1 MVDNARVNYL
11 CQRCQQPLRL
21 DSSLLS
27 LDEHTLA
34 ELSLPITPIHHHQLL
49 SQVYLPIT
57 PTPTHHY
64 HLLSQVSLPITP
76 TPTHHHQLRSQV
88 YLPFSPTHTHHHQL
102 LSQVYL
108 PIPPTHHLYS
118 LGSSIGGHVSPLLVF
133 LITASTSTPEC
144 CRPASMRPAVMGSCF
159 SFVLLYT
166 GRLTGPP
173 GAAGPP
179 Q

>member
-34 ELSLPITPIHHHQLL
+34 ELSLPITPTPTHHHQLL

-57 PTPTHHY
+57 
-64 HLLSQVSLPITP
+64 
-76 TPTHHHQLRSQV
+76 
-88 YLPFSPTHTHHHQL
+88 
-102 LSQVYL
+102 
-108 PIPPTHHLYS
+108 PTHHLYS

-133 LITASTSTPEC
+133 LITASTSTLEC
-144 CRPASMRPAVMGSCF
+144 CRPASMSPAVMGSCF